1 MEDLIMK
8 LARFN
13 NYHPSMFDNW
23 FDNDL
28 FNWEYNN
35 HEAEATLPAVNIK
48 ENADAFKVEMAVP
61 GFDKK
66 DFKINLDHNV
76 LTISSEKKVENE
88 HKNGERYT
96 CREYS
101 YQSFSRSFTLP
112 DAANGDKIS
121 AKYENGIL
129 NVEIPK
135 REEAKPKPTRQIAI
149 A

>member
-76 LTISSEKKVENE
+76 LTIASEKKVENE

-112 DAANGDKIS
+112 DAANSDKIS

-135 REEAKPKPTRQIAI
+135 REEAKPKPMRQIAI

>member
-1 MEDLIMK
+1 
-8 LARFN
+8 
-13 NYHPSMFDNW
+13 MFDNW

-35 HEAEATLPAVNIK
+35 HQAEATLPAVNIK

-76 LTISSEKKVENE
+76 LTIASEKKVENE
-88 HKNGERYT
+88 HKNSERYT

-135 REEAKPKPTRQIAI
+135 REEAKPKPMRQIAI

>member
-1 MEDLIMK
+1 MT

-13 NYHPSMFDNW
+13 NYPSLFDQL
-23 FDNDL
+23 FDTDL
-28 FNWEYNN
+28 FDWSNRNYSETN
-35 HEAEATLPAVNIK
+35 TTVPSVNIK
-48 ENADAFKVEMAVP
+48 ENADAFNVEMAVP

-66 DFKINLDHNV
+66 DFNVKLDHNV

-88 HKNGERYT
+88 TKEGERFT
-96 CREYS
+96 RHEYS

-112 DAANGDKIS
+112 EAANGDKIS
-121 AKYENGIL
+121 AKYDNGIL

-135 REEAKPKPTRQIAI
+135 REEAKPKPMRQIAI

>member
-1 MEDLIMK
+1 MT

-135 REEAKPKPTRQIAI
+135 REEAKPKPMRQIAI

>member
-1 MEDLIMK
+1 MK

-35 HEAEATLPAVNIK
+35 HQAEATLPAVNIK

-76 LTISSEKKVENE
+76 LTIASEKKVENE

-101 YQSFSRSFTLP
+101 YQSFCRSFTLP
-112 DAANGDKIS
+112 EAANGDKIS

-135 REEAKPKPTRQIAI
+135 REEAKPKPMRQIAI

>member
-1 MEDLIMK
+1 MK

-13 NYHPSMFDNW
+13 NYHPSMFDDW

-35 HEAEATLPAVNIK
+35 HQAEATLPAVNIK

-66 DFKINLDHNV
+66 DFKINLDHNI

-135 REEAKPKPTRQIAI
+135 REEAKPKPMRQIAI

>member
-1 MEDLIMK
+1 MK

-88 HKNGERYT
+88 HKNGEHYT

-135 REEAKPKPTRQIAI
+135 REEAKPKPMRQIAI

>member
-66 DFKINLDHNV
+66 DFKINLDHNI

-112 DAANGDKIS
+112 EAANGDKIS

-135 REEAKPKPTRQIAI
+135 REEAKPKPMRQIAI

>member
-1 MEDLIMK
+1 MK

>member
-48 ENADAFKVEMAVP
+48 ENAAAFKVEMAVP

-76 LTISSEKKVENE
+76 LTIASEKKVENE
-88 HKNGERYT
+88 HKNGEHYT

-112 DAANGDKIS
+112 DAANSDKIS

-129 NVEIPK
+129 NIEIPK
-135 REEAKPKPTRQIAI
+135 REEAKPKPMRQIAI

>member
-35 HEAEATLPAVNIK
+35 HQAEATLPAVNIK

-76 LTISSEKKVENE
+76 LTIASEKKVENE

-112 DAANGDKIS
+112 EAANGDKIS

-135 REEAKPKPTRQIAI
+135 REEAKPKPMRQIAI

>member
-1 MEDLIMK
+1 MK

-35 HEAEATLPAVNIK
+35 HQAEATLPAVNIK

-76 LTISSEKKVENE
+76 LTIASEKKVENE

-135 REEAKPKPTRQIAI
+135 REEAKLKPMRQIAI

>member
-1 MEDLIMK
+1 MEDLIMT
-8 LARFN
+8 LSRFN
-13 NYHPSMFDNW
+13 NYPSVFDNW

-28 FNWEYNN
+28 FDWEYNN

-66 DFKINLDHNV
+66 DFKINLDHNI

-96 CREYS
+96 CRAYS

-112 DAANGDKIS
+112 EAANGDKIS

-129 NVEIPK
+129 DIEIPK
-135 REEAKPKPTRQIAI
+135 REEAKPKPMRQIAI

>member
-1 MEDLIMK
+1 MT

-13 NYHPSMFDNW
+13 NYPSLFDQL
-23 FDNDL
+23 FDTDL
-28 FNWEYNN
+28 FDWSNRNYSETNTTVPS
-35 HEAEATLPAVNIK
+35 ENIK
-48 ENADAFKVEMAVP
+48 ENADAFNVEMAVP

-66 DFKINLDHNV
+66 DFKIALDHNV

-88 HKNGERYT
+88 TKEGERFT
-96 CREYS
+96 RHEYS

-112 DAANGDKIS
+112 EAANGDKIS
-121 AKYENGIL
+121 AKYDNGIL

-135 REEAKPKPTRQIAI
+135 REEAKPKPMRQIAI

>member
-1 MEDLIMK
+1 MEDLIKK
-8 LARFN
+8 LARIN

-135 REEAKPKPTRQIAI
+135 REEAKPKPMRQIAI

>member
-121 AKYENGIL
+121 AKYDNGIL

-135 REEAKPKPTRQIAI
+135 REEAKPKPMRQIAI

>member
-1 MEDLIMK
+1 MTLS
-8 LARFN
+8 RFSN
-13 NYHPSMFDNW
+13 NYPSLFGQL

-28 FNWEYNN
+28 FDWTNRNYSDTNT
-35 HEAEATLPAVNIK
+35 TLPSVNIK

-66 DFKINLDHNV
+66 DFKIELNQNV

-88 HKNGERYT
+88 TKNDEHFTR
-96 CREYS
+96 REYS

-112 DAANGDKIS
+112 EAANGDKIS
-121 AKYENGIL
+121 AKYDNGIL
-129 NVEIPK
+129 NIEIPK
-135 REEAKPKPTRQIAI
+135 REEAKPKPMRQIAI

>member
-66 DFKINLDHNV
+66 DFKINLDHNI

-121 AKYENGIL
+121 AKYDNGIL

-135 REEAKPKPTRQIAI
+135 REEAKPKPMRQIAI

>member
-1 MEDLIMK
+1 MK

-35 HEAEATLPAVNIK
+35 HQAEATLPAVNIK

-76 LTISSEKKVENE
+76 LTIASEKKVENE

-112 DAANGDKIS
+112 EAANGDKIS

-135 REEAKPKPTRQIAI
+135 REEAKPKPMRQIAI

>member
-1 MEDLIMK
+1 MK

-135 REEAKPKPTRQIAI
+135 REEAKPKPMRQIAI

>member
-1 MEDLIMK
+1 MT

-13 NYHPSMFDNW
+13 NYPSVFDQL
-23 FDNDL
+23 FDTDL
-28 FNWEYNN
+28 FDWNN
-35 HEAEATLPAVNIK
+35 RNYSDTNTTLPSVNIK

-66 DFKINLDHNV
+66 DFKIELDHNV

-88 HKNGERYT
+88 HKHGEHFAR
-96 CREYS
+96 REFS
-101 YQSFSRSFTLP
+101 YRSFSRSFTLP

-121 AKYENGIL
+121 AKYDNGIL

-135 REEAKPKPTRQIAI
+135 REEAKPKPMRQIAI

>member
-1 MEDLIMK
+1 MEDLIMT
-8 LARFN
+8 LSRFN
-13 NYHPSMFDNW
+13 NYPSVFDNW

-28 FNWEYNN
+28 FGWADNSQM
-35 HEAEATLPAVNIK
+35 AKATMPSVNIK

-88 HKNGERYT
+88 DKKNECFTR
-96 CREYS
+96 REYC

-135 REEAKPKPTRQIAI
+135 REEAKPKPMRQIAI

>member
-35 HEAEATLPAVNIK
+35 HQAEATLPAVNIK

-76 LTISSEKKVENE
+76 LTIASEKKVENE

-135 REEAKPKPTRQIAI
+135 REEAKPKPMRQIAI

>member
-1 MEDLIMK
+1 MEDLIMT

-13 NYHPSMFDNW
+13 NYPSVFDQL
-23 FDNDL
+23 FDTDL
-28 FNWEYNN
+28 FEWNN
-35 HEAEATLPAVNIK
+35 RNYSDTNTTLPSVNIK

-66 DFKINLDHNV
+66 DFKIELDHNV

-88 HKNGERYT
+88 PNHGEHFTR
-96 CREYS
+96 REFS

-121 AKYENGIL
+121 AKYDNGIL

-135 REEAKPKPTRQIAI
+135 REEAKPKPMRQIAI

>member
-1 MEDLIMK
+1 MTLS
-8 LARFN
+8 RFSN
-13 NYHPSMFDNW
+13 NYPSLFGQL

-28 FNWEYNN
+28 FDWTNRNYSDTNT
-35 HEAEATLPAVNIK
+35 TLPSVNIK

-66 DFKINLDHNV
+66 DFKIELNQNV

-88 HKNGERYT
+88 TKNDEHFTR
-96 CREYS
+96 REYS

-112 DAANGDKIS
+112 EAANGDKIS
-121 AKYENGIL
+121 AKYDNGIL

-135 REEAKPKPTRQIAI
+135 REEAKPKPMRQIAI

>member
-1 MEDLIMK
+1 MT

-13 NYHPSMFDNW
+13 NYPSLFDQL
-23 FDNDL
+23 FDTDL
-28 FNWEYNN
+28 FDWSNRNYSETN
-35 HEAEATLPAVNIK
+35 TTVPSVNIK
-48 ENADAFKVEMAVP
+48 ENADAFNVEMAVP
-61 GFDKK
+61 GFDKE
-66 DFKINLDHNV
+66 DFKIALDHNV

-88 HKNGERYT
+88 TKEGERFT
-96 CREYS
+96 RHEYS

-112 DAANGDKIS
+112 EAANGDKIS

-135 REEAKPKPTRQIAI
+135 REEAKPKPMRQIAI

>member
-1 MEDLIMK
+1 MK

-66 DFKINLDHNV
+66 DFKINLDHNI

-135 REEAKPKPTRQIAI
+135 REEAKPKPMRQIAI

>member
-35 HEAEATLPAVNIK
+35 HQAEATLPAVNIK

-76 LTISSEKKVENE
+76 LTIASEKKVENE

-121 AKYENGIL
+121 AKYDNGIL

-135 REEAKPKPTRQIAI
+135 REEAKPKPMRQIAI